1 MSSRIESRN
10 ACLDEC
16 WRGNVKSTVVSGHL
30 HLATLDLNANLDA
43 FVNATWYTGIRRTLD
58 KPIATLA
65 ERMEISRIL
74 PTVIVYSMQFNL

>member
-1 MSSRIESRN
+1 
-10 ACLDEC
+10 
-16 WRGNVKSTVVSGHL
+16 
-30 HLATLDLNANLDA
+30 LDA